1 MTQKSCVYVGFWN
14 SPQQRA
20 AMQSETLNTS
30 WEVGGICRKDPC
42 PLVLHVTVAFPRGV
56 WARGSGTF
64 CGVLYLRN
72 SAYLPHSSC
81 HARDLITRLFITT
94 QRCVSLQCHDV
105 DSPHHNTSYTL
116 WGGSFLPFQVVL
128 VEPHVV
134 VGVRVVVLVLR
145 VIVDLQFHVVLLV
158 VAVMR
163 RFLRRLVIGGDLVT
177 QKRGHF
183 QISPANA

>member
-30 WEVGGICRKDPC
+30 WEVDGICRKDPC
-42 PLVLHVTVAFPRGV
+42 PVVLHVTVAFPRGV

-94 QRCVSLQCHDV
+94 QRCVSLQSHDV
-105 DSPHHNTSYTL
+105 DSPHHNASYTL
-116 WGGSFLPFQVVL
+116 WGGASYLSRLFSSSHMLWSESVSSSSFF
-128 VEPHVV
+128 
-134 VGVRVVVLVLR
+134 
-145 VIVDLQFHVVLLV
+145 
-158 VAVMR
+158 A
-163 RFLRRLVIGGDLVT
+163 
-177 QKRGHF
+177 
-183 QISPANA
+183 